1 MKTHTMT
8 ISDHFLNNWELLK
21 GYFTPDKME
30 DWKND
35 YKKKAENIGHDEPW
49 LTLVATRA
57 LFGGQTEMRQ
67 QNRVDA
73 INSLLQSSGMVNPPV
88 LDEILDIQLEKQ
100 LPEIL
105 SYRDKLSKI
114 AFHYFPQTIETI
126 EEKRKKDKASFEGP
140 THVDLYILGR
150 SGEQNICFV
159 IEAKFNSDISKDITY
174 NPVRDQIIR
183 NIDAAIDYVYDK
195 DFHVPIHSFCFLL
208 LTPKI
213 YRTKKFGGNRITD
226 IEIFRP
232 QRSRLYCYKMDEY
245 TEPENLKLAL
255 PHRAEGEETNWN
267 RIADQIGWITFED
280 MYRIARDFGT
290 IDLMEKDMIQAF
302 MEERKMIEY

>member
-1 MKTHTMT
+1 M
-8 ISDHFLNNWELLK
+8 
-21 GYFTPDKME
+21 
-30 DWKND
+30 
-35 YKKKAENIGHDEPW
+35 
-49 LTLVATRA
+49 
-57 LFGGQTEMRQ
+57 
-67 QNRVDA
+67 
-73 INSLLQSSGMVNPPV
+73 
-88 LDEILDIQLEKQ
+88 
-100 LPEIL
+100 
-105 SYRDKLSKI
+105 
-114 AFHYFPQTIETI
+114 
-126 EEKRKKDKASFEGP
+126 
-140 THVDLYILGR
+140 
-150 SGEQNICFV
+150 

-232 QRSRLYCYKMDEY
+232 QRSRLYCYKMDDY
-245 TEPENLKLAL
+245 REPENIKSAL
-255 PHRAEGEETNWN
+255 PHRLEGKEPNWN
-267 RIADQIGWITFED
+267 QIADQIGWITFED